1 MVKNG
6 PMDMKFGT
14 NVVCTI
20 RNKKKLDIRTY
31 LENLARG
38 PKGNF

>member
-6 PMDMKFGT
+6 HKNMKFGK

-20 RNKKKLDIRTY
+20 ENTKKLNIRPY

-38 PKGNF
+38 PVGIF